1 MSYLNNIRIF
11 VRAMELGNF
20 STAGR
25 DLRVTPA
32 VASHRIKE
40 LEKHL
45 GVRLFNRTTRKLT
58 PTEQGRIFYEGAI
71 KIIEAVDAAEI
82 AVAEISGKPKGSIRV
97 LAQLGL
103 GKRIISPLI
112 PLFNDIYPEI
122 EVRLRLSDRP
132 VDITEES
139 IDVAFKLGLIE
150 DSNLR
155 MRGVA
160 DCQRVLCA
168 APDYLEKFGTPDTI
182 DELIDKQHHC
192 LLLRFPGS
200 KEYYWTLTTPDGSRK
215 LEVRGPYDSDDGD
228 VLTAWALSGRGIVNK
243 PVFEVADHLASG
255 DLVAILTDNPPL
267 PAKFACLYPHKRFQD
282 AKVRLFIDFMSENCK
297 RKVSEMM
304 QPIENGPI

>member
-40 LEKHL
+40 LEKRL

-58 PTEQGRIFYEGAI
+58 PTEQGRIFYEGAL
-71 KIIEAVDAAEI
+71 KILEAVEAAEI
-82 AVAEISGKPKGSIRV
+82 AVAEVSENPKGTIRV

-112 PLFNDIYPEI
+112 PLFNDIYPDI

-132 VDITEES
+132 VDMTEES
-139 IDVAFKLGLIE
+139 IDVAFKLGQIE

-155 MRGVA
+155 MRGLA

-168 APDYLEKFGTPDTI
+168 APDYLQKFGTPSSVG
-182 DELIDKQHHC
+182 ELISNNHHC

-200 KEYYWTLTTPDGSRK
+200 KEYYWTLSTPDGPRK
-215 LEVRGPYDSDDGD
+215 LEVRGPFDSDDGD

-243 PVFEVADHLASG
+243 PVFEIADHLAEG
-255 DLVAILTDNPPL
+255 TLVPVLSENAPL

-282 AKVRLFIDFMSENCK
+282 AKVRLFIDFMSEHCK
-297 RKVSEMM
+297 RKVVDMM
-304 QPIENGPI
+304 RPIENGPV